1 MGEIW
6 KIDDVMVT
14 PRLIALVAQ
23 AAPPHP
29 AVAHRQHPLAIGTQR
44 DELQISPV
52 ARTTTEVKIQFWV
65 RGFQPLASP
74 DFEWIHFKQC

>member
-1 MGEIW
+1 
-6 KIDDVMVT
+6 MVT

-52 ARTTTEVKIQFWV
+52 ARTTTEVKIQF
-65 RGFQPLASP
+65 
-74 DFEWIHFKQC
+74 